1 MSAAHTAAQTL
12 QKYTKRFLGLGW
24 ARVLLVLGVLFTLIA
39 IANPLWSTTEGG
51 GGDYTTS
58 TYGWTTVTRV
68 DYTNGVWM
76 ETTIQSYAARG
87 FSDLAIASSLGGS
100 YLAAVIFLIVLVVAV
115 ALFSLEFVHR
125 LPSLGLLVI
134 GLGVVVFAFV
144 ALLYPILT
152 VPGAAAADLSRS
164 AITGF
169 WGTTSAPVFS
179 WGAALG
185 WWSLLLGVI
194 LGVVGG
200 IWPFLQAL
208 RNPMPRVPPPPP
220 REWQVER

>member
-68 DYTNGVWM
+68 DYTNGMWM
-76 ETTIQSYAARG
+76 ETTIQSYASRG
-87 FSDLAIASSLGGS
+87 FSAVAIASSLGGS
-100 YLAAVIFLIVLVVAV
+100 YLAAVIFLIVLVVV
-115 ALFSLEFVHR
+115 IALFSLEFVHR

-134 GLGVVVFAFV
+134 GLVVVVFAFV

-152 VPGAAAADLSRS
+152 V
-164 AITGF
+164 
-169 WGTTSAPVFS
+169 
-179 WGAALG
+179 
-185 WWSLLLGVI
+185 
-194 LGVVGG
+194 
-200 IWPFLQAL
+200 
-208 RNPMPRVPPPPP
+208 
-220 REWQVER
+220 